1 MVAERGVLLLGD
13 DAQIAAQAKAHKLP
27 VMVRDEPSVPWSM
40 TLIVAPG
47 TRVPWDMLPAAWH
60 FLQRWDAAV
69 PLWRYGETAEDVGT
83 AAERKRTK
91 AIVRDL
97 RVLLYSHELLFVRK
111 NEAGQKLV
119 ATWVQEQENG
129 GESRLA
135 FLRAVYRIKPTLCVL
150 PRTWLAEIAEQAR
163 QATMRTSRPRHQR
176 HTADEP
182 MVQIQVA
189 PGVTVQCRES
199 EEQAMRARWAKRLA
213 RRHEVVR

>member
-27 VMVRDEPSVPWSM
+27 VMVWDEPCVPWDM

-69 PLWRYGETAEDVGT
+69 PLWRYGQTAADVGT
-83 AAERKRTK
+83 AEEREQTR

-97 RVLLYSHELLFVRK
+97 RVPLYSHELLFVRK
-111 NEAGQKLV
+111 NGLGQLLV
-119 ATWVQEQENG
+119 ATWVEEMEG
-129 GESRLA
+129 ASEKRLP
-135 FLRAVYRIKPTLCVL
+135 FLRAYYRIKPRLCAL
-150 PRTWLAEIAEQAR
+150 PATWRAELKDQFGPMKKQASAR
-163 QATMRTSRPRHQR
+163 RRKVAG
-176 HTADEP
+176 EP